1 MCFTCNDVSSF
12 VKLLASFVSL
22 KVILSFVYL
31 YIYSRIDVFGTG
43 TDVERFKM
51 VASQTGNLLSTISFV
66 KYQLFS
72 MLGASL
78 GHYHARKKTAFTI
91 LILLLRSLITVARI

>member
-1 MCFTCNDVSSF
+1 MMFVLLSSYWLHLY
-12 VKLLASFVSL
+12 LLRSFYHLIIS
-22 KVILSFVYL
+22 IN
-31 YIYSRIDVFGTG
+31 VFGTG

-66 KYQLFS
+66 KYQLFL

-91 LILLLRSLITVARI
+91 LILLLRSLITEARICLT

>member
-1 MCFTCNDVSSF
+1 MCFTCNDVVSF

-22 KVILSFVYL
+22 KVILSFDYL
-31 YIYSRIDVFGTG
+31 YIYSRVDVFGTG

-78 GHYHARKKTAFTI
+78 GHYHARKKKKQR
-91 LILLLRSLITVARI
+91 LRF